1 VRGKA
6 VRQRGARFIVLGVAT
21 AFLAALAIVFP
32 VQVDESRAD
41 LAVAEGAP
49 HPFIGRYCMSCHDAE
64 ERAANLAFDELDF
77 EHVSANSDAWEK
89 VVRKLN
95 AGLMPPAGNPRP
107 KDTEREHFV
116 RQLTLRLDAAGT
128 APASVPVR
136 RLNRTEYANVIRD
149 LLGLQIDAAALLPPD
164 AASKGFDNIADVL
177 STSPALIQGYLN
189 AAMKV
194 SRLAL
199 GDLSMEPER
208 AVYRAPLGLNHETQR
223 EGLPLG
229 TRGGMRVEHFFPL
242 DAEYEISVESGPG
255 TSGFLRRGPGPM
267 PEVDVTVDGRPIQLQ
282 KHGTTRIRVPAGLRP
297 VTAALIDPVNAAGV
311 NDLYAVYPRKGAI
324 FSIVVNGPFN
334 PTGLGNTPSREKILI
349 CRPTTPDEERPCA
362 RKIIANLAT
371 HAFRRPLQ
379 ADGDEV
385 EFIMRFYEAGQET
398 GGFESGVQHALAYIL
413 MDPRFLYR
421 FEEEPRTI
429 KAGQPYRIDD
439 LDLASRLS
447 FFLWSSIPD
456 DELLRVAAEKR
467 LHEPAELERQVRRML
482 ADTKSSALADNFA
495 AQWLQLRQLEAAQPL
510 TREFDD
516 NLREA
521 FGREVKL
528 MFTAVMRED
537 RSVLDLLD
545 ADYTFVN
552 ERLARHYG
560 IEGVTGEWFR
570 RVSLP
575 KDSPRRGLL
584 GMGAVLTLTSLAN
597 RTSPVIRGAWVL
609 ENILGTPPPPPPP
622 GVETNLDVAVA
633 TPTTLRERLAMH
645 RTNKVCAS
653 CHNVIDPIGLALE
666 NYDLVGK
673 WRTSDNGLPIDAS
686 GVMVDGTPLNG
697 PEDLRSAI
705 LSRSNLFV
713 ETLIEKLMTFALG
726 RHVTYGDMPAIRRI
740 AREAEKQGDRFS
752 AIVLGI
758 VKSEPFQ
765 MRTGSAPAIPHE
777 RTPQLTQFEQR
788 TRNGAG

>member
-1 VRGKA
+1 VRGNA
-6 VRQRGARFIVLGVAT
+6 VRQRGARFIVLGIAT
-21 AFLAALAIVFP
+21 AFLAALAIIFP
-32 VQVDESRAD
+32 VQVDESRAG

-49 HPFIGRYCMSCHDAE
+49 HPFIGRYCMSCHDSE

-77 EHVSANSDAWEK
+77 EHVSANSDTWEK

-107 KDTEREHFV
+107 KDTERESFV
-116 RQLTLRLDAAGT
+116 RQLTLRLDAAET
-128 APASVPVR
+128 PPASVPVR

-149 LLGLQIDAAALLPPD
+149 LLGLQIDVAALLPPD

-177 STSPALIQGYLN
+177 STSPALIQGYLD
-189 AAMKV
+189 AAMKI

-208 AVYRAPLGLNHETQR
+208 AVYRAPLGLNHENQR

-229 TRGGMRVEHFFPL
+229 TRGGMRIEHFFPL

-267 PEVDVTVDGRPIQLQ
+267 PDVDVTVDGRPIELQ
-282 KHGTTRIRVPAGLRP
+282 KNGTTRIRVPAGLRP
-297 VTAALIDPVNAAGV
+297 VTAALIDPVNSVGV
-311 NDLYAVYPRKGAI
+311 NDLYAIYPRKGAI

-334 PTGLGNTPSREKILI
+334 PTGVGNTTSREKILI
-349 CRPTTPDEERPCA
+349 CRPRTADEERPCA
-362 RKIIANLAT
+362 RKIVTNLAT
-371 HAFRRPLQ
+371 RAFRRPLQ
-379 ADGDEV
+379 EDGEEV
-385 EFIMRFYEAGQET
+385 ASIMRFYDAGQET

-429 KAGQPYRIDD
+429 TAGQPYRIDD

-456 DELLRVAAEKR
+456 DELLRVAAAKR

-495 AQWLQLRQLEAAQPL
+495 AQWLQLRQLQTAQPL

-521 FGREVKL
+521 FEREVKL

-575 KDSPRRGLL
+575 EDSPRRGLL
-584 GMGAVLTLTSLAN
+584 GMGAVLTLTSVAN
-597 RTSPVIRGAWVL
+597 RTSPVIRGSWVL
-609 ENILGTPPPPPPP
+609 ENVLGTPPPPPPP
-622 GVETNLDVAVA
+622 GVETNLDLEV
-633 TPTTLRERLAMH
+633 TMPTTLRERLALH

-653 CHNVIDPIGLALE
+653 CHSMMDPIGLALE
-666 NYDLVGK
+666 NYDLIGK
-673 WRTSDNGLPIDAS
+673 WRTTDNGLPIDAS

-697 PEDLRSAI
+697 PEDLRKAI
-705 LSRSNLFV
+705 LARSDMFV

-740 AREAEKQGDRFS
+740 AREVEQQGDRFS

-777 RTPQLTQFEQR
+777 NTPQLTQFEQR